1 MRKIEQISIG
11 AADRERLEQL
21 IRDRNT
27 PQKVVWR
34 ARIVLLASDGLT
46 AVAIAAA
53 VGKSVLTVR
62 RWRRRYAA
70 KGVDGLLK
78 DATRPPGRKP
88 LTARKIKQVVNLTL
102 NEKPPDA
109 THWSERTMA
118 ARAGIAPSS
127 VHKIWVAH
135 GLKPHLTKTFKLS
148 RDPNFVAKVEDIV
161 GLYLNPPDK
170 ALVLA
175 VDEKSQIQALE
186 RTQPGLPMKKGSC
199 GTLTHDYKRDGTT
212 TLFASLNFLDG
223 TVIGECLPRHRHQEY
238 LKFLRKLDRETP
250 SGLALH
256 LIVDNYSTHKHD
268 DVTAWLAKHKRFHIH
283 YTPTSSS
290 WLNLVERWFREL
302 TTKRLR
308 RSNFTGVNE
317 LIAAITD
324 YLAQNNKQPKPFV
337 WTAGIQQIL
346 DKVNRCKG
354 ISETLHYLAAFR
366 GGLPPAILLGAHVWR
381 AMARR

>member
-27 PQKVVWR
+27 PQKIVWR
-34 ARIVLLASDGLT
+34 SQIVLLAGEGIG
-46 AVAIAAA
+46 AVEVAAR

-78 DATRPPGRKP
+78 DATRPPGREP

-135 GLKPHLTKTFKLS
+135 GLKPHLSKTFKLS

-175 VDEKSQIQALE
+175 VDEKSQIQALD
-186 RTQPGLPMKKGSC
+186 RTQPGLPMKKGRC
-199 GTLTHDYKRDGTT
+199 GTMTHDYKRNGTT
-212 TLFASLNFLDG
+212 TLFAALNMLDG
-223 TVIGECLPRHRHQEY
+223 TVIGECMPRHRHRE
-238 LKFLRKLDRETP
+238 FLRFLKTIDERTLPNLD
-250 SGLALH
+250 LH
-256 LIVDNYSTHKHD
+256 LIVDNYATHKTPR
-268 DVTAWLAKHKRFHIH
+268 VRRWLKAHPRFKLHF
-283 YTPTSSS
+283 TPTSAS
-290 WLNLVERWFREL
+290 WLNMVERFFGLITEDRI
-302 TTKRLR
+302 RC
-308 RSNFTGVNE
+308 GVFKSVAQLE
-317 LIAAITD
+317 IAIMD
-324 YLAQNNKQPKPFV
+324 YLAQHNASPKPFV
-337 WTAGIQQIL
+337 WTKSTGEIL
-346 DKVNRCKG
+346 EKVATAKQALE
-354 ISETLHYLAAFR
+354 SLH
-366 GGLPPAILLGAHVWR
+366 
-381 AMARR
+381 